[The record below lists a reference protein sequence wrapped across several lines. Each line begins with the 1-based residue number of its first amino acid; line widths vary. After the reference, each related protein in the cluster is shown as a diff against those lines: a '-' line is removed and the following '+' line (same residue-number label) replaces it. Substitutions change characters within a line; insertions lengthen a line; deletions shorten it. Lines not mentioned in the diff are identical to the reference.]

1 MHRAVGVP
9 STEGSR
15 MQPGEF
21 AAESMI
27 VEMERLREQL
37 DEKTS
42 KCVLLE
48 SRLRIAE
55 AEIKAK
61 DEKLM

>member
-1 MHRAVGVP
+1 MK
-9 STEGSR
+9 
-15 MQPGEF
+15 PGEF

-55 AEIKAK
+55 ADIKAK